1 MLKNYKKN
9 YFNIFLNKNK
19 ILKISY
25 ITILNTSVISQP
37 IYTQKKELKKLLFTE
52 NKQLI
57 ICVKI

>member
-25 ITILNTSVISQP
+25 ITILNTRVISQP
-37 IYTQKKELKKLLFTE
+37 IYTQIKGIKKT
-52 NKQLI
+52 I
-57 ICVKI
+57 IY